1 MNRKN
6 MPLILML
13 MAGAI
18 TCIITFVQQ
27 YSVLD
32 KLISLLVVLVIFYL
46 LGSIL
51 RFTLDYFDKQNEEKN
66 KEEGEVIEKET
77 AGEDAGEEPAG
88 GESKGD
94 SEDTN

>member
-13 MAGAI
+13 TAGAV
-18 TCIITFVQQ
+18 TCIITFIQK
-27 YSVLD
+27 YSVLG
-32 KLISLLVVLVIFYL
+32 KLTALLVVLVIFYL

-51 RFTLDYFDKQNEEKN
+51 RWTLDYFDKQNEEKSR
-66 KEEGEVIEKET
+66 EEGEVIEKE
-77 AGEDAGEEPAG
+77 ADGENTGEKSTD

-94 SEDTN
+94 SEDAK

>member
-13 MAGAI
+13 TAGAV

-27 YSVLD
+27 YSVLN
-32 KLISLLVVLVIFYL
+32 KLISLLVVLIVFYL

-51 RFTLDYFDKQNEEKN
+51 RFTLDYFDKQNEEKS

-77 AGEDAGEEPAG
+77 AGEDGEEKPAG
-88 GESKGD
+88 GESTGD
-94 SEDTN
+94 SEDTK